1 MDSDSERGHPGAQ
14 LQAPALVGRL
24 LSESGRAVDMFPR
37 LHDEALAAVNGR
49 CSILLQINPRTGLLH
64 PTSVHELDRVPSDP
78 WPVTS
83 PEARAADEAFGNETP
98 LCIPHLATRL
108 PALADVLKTPSALLV
123 PLYLLNEP
131 VGLLAVGV
139 PAPVAQV
146 PDAMTWVSQAFVLAL
161 ERARMQRDGEL
172 QQEIRK
178 LLDGFSRVA
187 SSALNLATG
196 LEVFCRD
203 ANRLFNAE
211 RTSIWM
217 HDRQTRDMVLAAS
230 SDPSQNAVGT
240 RVSAE
245 SEHSLAAVALRRP
258 RAEFRDSPAG
268 GRSAFFVSS
277 TITVPLRGR
286 RRALGTLVLESARMD
301 PGTELDALDNADEVG
316 RQLSSAIENVQLL
329 EEVIKSRREL
339 EKTVNSLP
347 DLVVVCDARLQI
359 VNANQAFAERVG
371 VPRAQV
377 VGRKLADFLAL
388 DVAHWITKLDLTDA
402 AATASQSFNRELEDT
417 VLGGRFSMTVSS
429 LIGQDGDPIGAVLV
443 ARDVTPQ
450 AKLQAEHAAL
460 HDRLSQSEKLAAL
473 GQFVAGIAHELN
485 NPLQA
490 VMGHVEL
497 MRVRTGLPRD
507 VQRDLN
513 VVFREA
519 DRAAKIVRNL
529 LVFAGRRRLARRLV
543 NVNSLVNKALRSRA
557 GACRA
562 AGIEIARHLDDQ
574 APKILADPLLQQAI
588 LNIVINAEQA
598 LGAGGG
604 GRIEATTKWWP
615 ARNLVIVEIRDTG
628 PGIPPEGLER
638 VFEPF
643 YTTKEVGQGT
653 GLGLAITYGIIQD
666 HGGRV
671 LAANHQEGGAVFTIE
686 VPAGRPKDLQ

>member
-1 MDSDSERGHPGAQ
+1 
-14 LQAPALVGRL
+14 
-24 LSESGRAVDMFPR
+24 MFPR

-49 CSILLQINPRTGLLH
+49 CSVLLQINPRTGLLH
-64 PTSVHELDRVPSDP
+64 PTSVHGLDRVPSEP
-78 WPVTS
+78 WAVAS
-83 PEARAADEAFGNETP
+83 AEARAADEAFGNETP
-98 LCIPHLATRL
+98 LVVAHLATRL
-108 PALADVLKTPSALLV
+108 PALADTLGTASALFV
-123 PLYLLNEP
+123 PLFLLNEP
-131 VGLLAVGV
+131 VGLLVVGV
-139 PAPVAQV
+139 PAPMAHV
-146 PDAMTWVSQAFVLAL
+146 PDALAWVSQAFVLAL
-161 ERARMQRDGEL
+161 ERARMQRDAEL
-172 QQEIRK
+172 QQDIRR
-178 LLDGFSRVA
+178 LLDAFSRVA

-230 SDPSQNAVGT
+230 SDPSQGEVGT
-240 RVSAE
+240 RVSSE
-245 SEHSLAAVALRRP
+245 SEHSPAAVALRRP
-258 RAEFRDSPAG
+258 RAEFRDAPAG
-268 GRSAFFVSS
+268 DHAAFSVSS

-301 PGTELDALDNADEVG
+301 PGTELDVLDNADEVG

-347 DLVVVCDARLQI
+347 DLVVVCDARLLI

-371 VPRAQV
+371 LPRAQV

-388 DVAHWITKLDLTDA
+388 DAANWIAKLDLTGA
-402 AATASQSFNRELEDT
+402 GANASQSFSHELDDT
-417 VLGGRFSMTVSS
+417 VLGGRFSMTVSA

-443 ARDVTPQ
+443 ARDLTPQ
-450 AKLQAEHAAL
+450 ANLQARHDAL

-490 VMGHVEL
+490 VLGHVEL
-497 MRVRTGLPRD
+497 MRVRTDLPREL
-507 VQRDLN
+507 QRELQL
-513 VVFREA
+513 VFREA

-543 NVNSLVNKALRSRA
+543 NVNTLVSKALSSRA
-557 GACRA
+557 TACRA
-562 AGIEIARHLDDQ
+562 AGIETTKHLDDL
-574 APKILADPLLQQAI
+574 APKIVADPLLLQQAI

-598 LGAGGG
+598 VCGG
-604 GRIEATTKWWP
+604 GRIEAVTKWWP
-615 ARNLVIVEIRDTG
+615 ARNLVVIEVRDTG
-628 PGIPPEGLER
+628 PGIPVDGIDR

-653 GLGLAITYGIIQD
+653 GLGLAITYGIIQE
-666 HGGRV
+666 HAGRV

-686 VPAGRPKDLQ
+686 LPAGRPKDGQ